1 MFFFLQLEA
10 IFLSM
15 NNPSAPQS
23 MRAFRG
29 SVFWADSTST
39 GIEILRFEVERTDTN
54 VISKLLSGVESM
66 VGTSS
71 TVMSPT
77 VKNPLLS
84 QPYPSSKRH
93 VCW

>member
-1 MFFFLQLEA
+1 MFVFLRLEV
-10 IFLSM
+10 IFLLM

-29 SVFWADSTST
+29 SVFLVVSTLT
-39 GIEILRFEVERTDTN
+39 GIEILQFEVERTVTCA
-54 VISKLLSGVESM
+54 ISRLSVGVESG

-77 VKNPLLS
+77 VKNPLLC
-84 QPYPSSKRH
+84 QPYPSLKRH
-93 VCW
+93 VR

>member
-1 MFFFLQLEA
+1 MFVFLQLEV

-29 SVFWADSTST
+29 SVFSVVSTLM
-39 GIEILRFEVERTDTN
+39 GIEILRFEVEHTVTC
-54 VISKLLSGVESM
+54 VILRLSVGVESI

-77 VKNPLLS
+77 VKNLLLCR
-84 QPYPSSKRH
+84 PYPSLKRR
-93 VCW
+93 VC